1 MSKDI
6 EHLNS
11 QVQSARDATDMELK
25 KRLQLNKEA
34 KEFESEAQ
42 KTVNELM
49 RQLKESKTMKEKGE
63 AQLQQQLDIQLEY
76 GASLWSVLEV
86 EALCDRLTLCILFLF
101 CVVFLF
107 VFLFVFPLVFL
118 YVLFV
123 LSLLSP
129 TLRSPVFT
137 ASTMKRERDRQ
148 IENSKSATAAL
159 REDAETQRRLAGLL
173 EKEKTEL
180 KNMLQ
185 EKWKEARHLKDRL
198 EESDAKLYEASNTVD
213 NWQETKRD
221 LENTVDKQKRRM
233 HEIKTKASAT
243 EDRISA
249 ELKDATGYGIVC
261 GGG

>member
-1 MSKDI
+1 VAESRAKKQAQELSKDI

-101 CVVFLF
+101 VFFFVCVSLCVCPCGF
-107 VFLFVFPLVFL
+107 VCSLCSLSSFPHSSISCF
-118 YVLFV
+118 Y
-123 LSLLSP
+123 SL
-129 TLRSPVFT
+129 
-137 ASTMKRERDRQ
+137 DH
-148 IENSKSATAAL
+148 
-159 REDAETQRRLAGLL
+159 ET
-173 EKEKTEL
+173 
-180 KNMLQ
+180 
-185 EKWKEARHLKDRL
+185 
-198 EESDAKLYEASNTVD
+198 
-213 NWQETKRD
+213 
-221 LENTVDKQKRRM
+221 
-233 HEIKTKASAT
+233 
-243 EDRISA
+243 
-249 ELKDATGYGIVC
+249 
-261 GGG
+261 